1 MGNAINTPAK
11 DFFTVINERQSVRK
25 YDPNVSISKEELREI
40 IELAGKAPSA
50 WNLQHWHFVIIH
62 GKEAQQRLYP
72 IAYHQQQIVD
82 ASAVIA
88 VLGDLEANRNI
99 DAVYDPLVNE
109 GGMSTE
115 IKERIA
121 QQIEA
126 AYKNKQYV
134 RDAAFS
140 NASLAAMQ
148 LMLAA
153 TAKGWATCPIGGF
166 NAEQFKQEF
175 HISDR
180 YIPVMLITIGK
191 SIAPARRTTR
201 LPIEAITT
209 WVER

>member
-1 MGNAINTPAK
+1 MVNTISTPAK
-11 DFFTVINERQSVRK
+11 DFFAVIDERQSVRK
-25 YDPNVSISKEELREI
+25 YDPNVSISKEELRDI
-40 IELAGKAPSA
+40 IEMAGKAPSA

-72 IAYHQQQIVD
+72 IANHQQQVVD

-88 VLGDLEANRNI
+88 VLGDLEAYKNT
-99 DAVYDPLVNE
+99 DAVYDSLVNE
-109 GGMSTE
+109 GAMSQE

-126 AYKNKQYV
+126 AYRNKQYA
-134 RDAAFS
+134 RDAAFN

-148 LMLAA
+148 LMLVA

-175 HISDR
+175 HIPER
-180 YIPVMLITIGK
+180 YIPIMLITIGK
-191 SIAPARRTTR
+191 SVAPARRTTR
-201 LPIEAITT
+201 LPIETITT
-209 WVER
+209 WIER